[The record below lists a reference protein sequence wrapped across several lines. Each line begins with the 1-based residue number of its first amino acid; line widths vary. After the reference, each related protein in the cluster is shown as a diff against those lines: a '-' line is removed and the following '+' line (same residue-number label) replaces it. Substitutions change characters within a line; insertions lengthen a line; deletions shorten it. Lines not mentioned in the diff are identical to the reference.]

1 MGSRRFK
8 LTILKNYYFLLFV
21 LVGPCLFSQGIIKSK
36 INEANPVYLDIDPDS
51 YKFEKLKEYRE
62 ERGTTGDRWWDN
74 VNSEEKFT
82 NNLRYIDVNA
92 TNILL
97 GESVKIY
104 LAKGNKVPALFETR
118 RVSIGA
124 SDRYE
129 IEQFFDNQIASYY
142 EISKPE
148 KKYVNETIKI
158 YHPDVLFT
166 IPVTTAYLFKLTWKG
181 QPVNLYAGYGQTQDT
196 IRNRRG
202 VIKSIRKGNKFG
214 FTTIIPTDKK
224 SDNISKYDIN
234 GSGIG
239 RGFFRAYLKSGI
251 SKYIKKETWESYS
264 ANPDFTIANL
274 SGGFFSIE
282 DGDDPNEYLK
292 IFGFISTMLYNMYG
306 VFPIGDI
313 TFTSL
318 EGDTIALA
326 LGANDNCSIK
336 IAVDI
341 DKWNKANYLQKYHI
355 MFHELGHDVFNLT
368 HSDGIRLMAT
378 NQFTIESDEEF
389 GEMIH
394 EMLYHIVQNYDVVG
408 VGSTSFGCD
417 E

>member
-8 LTILKNYYFLLFV
+8 ITILKNYYFLLFV

-36 INEANPVYLDIDPDS
+36 INEANPVYLDIDADS
-51 YKFEKLKEYRE
+51 YKFKKLKYYRE
-62 ERGTTGDRWWDN
+62 ERMTSGDRYWKN

-82 NNLRYIDVNA
+82 NNVRRINITA
-92 TNILL
+92 TNSLL
-97 GESVKIY
+97 GESVNIY

-118 RVSIGA
+118 WVKPGPGG
-124 SDRYE
+124 YE
-129 IEQFFDNQIASYY
+129 IEQFFDSEIASYY

-148 KKYVNETIKI
+148 KKYTNEKIEI
-158 YHPDVLFT
+158 YHPDVQFT
-166 IPVTTAYLFKLTWKG
+166 VPVTTAYLFKLTWEG
-181 QPVNLYAGYGQTQDT
+181 QPVNLYAGYWQTQDT

-202 VIKSIRKGNKFG
+202 VIKSIRKGDKIG
-214 FTTIIPTDKK
+214 FTAIIPTDKK

-264 ANPDFTIANL
+264 ANPDFTIANM

-292 IFGFISTMLYNMYG
+292 TFGFIQVMLYNMYG
-306 VFPIGDI
+306 FNRIGDI

-318 EGDTIALA
+318 EGDTIALT
-326 LGANDNCSIK
+326 LGANDNCSIN

-408 VGSTSFGCD
+408 IGSTSFSCD